1 MRESGPDGAPP
12 PSADRDAIA
21 SGVSVPAPAIAA
33 HVNFPARAVSSR
45 ALRLRPE
52 ADAPGLIRAIL
63 RHALDYRELC
73 LKSPLVR
80 PSLSTSGLSLSD
92 DAAWIALVGWLNQRI
107 LVAVKVTGAPV
118 ATWPWPIQGGSRRP
132 RCPCSDHV
140 VAVCAL
146 SCTCMPTA
154 LQLLQRACVA
164 LCPSVPLHARAYAC
178 VMPTSGWPAG
188 GLTRAMQRL
197 QSICANAYCMCP

>member
-1 MRESGPDGAPP
+1 MPRPPRLLPPPVSACRHWRGLFGCVRESGPDGALP

-21 SGVSVPAPAIAA
+21 SGVSVPAPATAA
-33 HVNFPARAVSSR
+33 HVSFPARAVSSR

-63 RHALDYRELC
+63 RHALNYRELC

-118 ATWPWPIQGGSRRP
+118 ATWPWPVQGGSGRP
-132 RCPCSDHV
+132 RCRLAPIMWWRFALCRARACPPPCSF
-140 VAVCAL
+140 CSAL
-146 SCTCMPTA
+146 
-154 LQLLQRACVA
+154 V
-164 LCPSVPLHARAYAC
+164 
-178 VMPTSGWPAG
+178 
-188 GLTRAMQRL
+188 
-197 QSICANAYCMCP
+197 